1 MGTSRLRVMLRSPL
15 VIVVMVVLLWFIATF
30 LLFPNVNLLIGTFFP
45 DGQFSGRSIEK
56 LFSSERAMR
65 SLFHSF
71 LLAVTLAITVN
82 AVGIFIVLVTKYFVI
97 RGARLLFL
105 GYATTLIYGGIVLA
119 AGYNFIYGRYGF
131 ITAAVRNIWPEVDP
145 NWFSG
150 YFAVV
155 VVMTFAT
162 TTNHMLFLGSSI
174 AKIDYQTIEAARNM
188 GASTWTILWR
198 IVLPAL
204 RPMIFAVT
212 VLTFLTGLGAL
223 TAPIVLGGQ
232 DFQTVAPMIVTFSK
246 SSSSQDLAA
255 LLAIILGVATI
266 ALLAVMNRVEK
277 SGVYFSVAKVATPL
291 QKQRIRSRSANV
303 IVHAIAYV
311 LFVVYATPVLLILLF
326 SFVDSSAILSG
337 TITVDSF
344 TLSNYAT
351 VFGSA
356 EVLRPFIVSI
366 VYSALAAL
374 IVVGGLLF
382 VSRVFQKYRNPLTS
396 ILEYLLHIPWILPTI
411 LIALGLISTFDRANP
426 LIGGAVLTGTTV
438 LLLVA
443 YIIVKVPFTLRL
455 LKAAFASIPDSLE
468 DAARILGAKSLF
480 TFRKVLFPLVV
491 PTAAA
496 ITALNFNSLLDDYD
510 AAVFLYQP
518 LYEPLGIAI
527 KQSTEGENNLD
538 SMSITFVYTVLLMI
552 IMGLTMYLVYGRS
565 ASPRRRRRPGRRV
578 DASTPLVP
586 KNPTP
591 ATTGAASTGTVGD
604 RTSADAMSEAGVD
617 RSDDSSVRSKPAGR
631 PR

>member
-1 MGTSRLRVMLRSPL
+1 MRNSSLRTMFRSPL
-15 VIVVMVVLLWFIATF
+15 VLIVLVVLLWFIAAF
-30 LLFPNVNLLIGTFFP
+30 LLLPNINLLVSTFFP
-45 DGQFSGRSIEK
+45 GGEFSARAVEK
-56 LFSSERAMR
+56 LFSSERAMK
-65 SLFHSF
+65 SLFNSF
-71 LLAVTLAITVN
+71 LLAVSLSVTVN
-82 AVGIFIVLVTKYFVI
+82 VVGVFIVLVTKYFQI
-97 RGARLLFL
+97 RGARVLWL

-131 ITAAVRNIWPEVDP
+131 ITNAVRNVWPEVDP

-150 YFAVV
+150 FFAVL

-162 TTNHMLFLGSSI
+162 TTNHMLFLSSSL

-188 GASTWTILWR
+188 GASTWKILWK

-223 TAPIVLGGQ
+223 TAPLVLGGA

-246 SSSSQDLAA
+246 SASSRDLAA

-266 ALLAVMNRVEK
+266 ILLAIMNRVEK

-291 QKQRIRSRSANV
+291 QKQRIPNRAANV
-303 IVHAIAYV
+303 LVHVVAYL
-311 LFVVYATPVLLILLF
+311 LFVVYATPVVLIVLF
-326 SFVDSSAILSG
+326 SFVDSTAVLTGS
-337 TITVDSF
+337 ITLDSF
-344 TLSNYAT
+344 TLDNYAT
-351 VFGSA
+351 VFGTPS
-356 EVLRPFIVSI
+356 VMRPFVVSV
-366 VYSALAAL
+366 VYSTLAAL

-382 VSRVFQKYRNPLTS
+382 VARVIQKYRNPVTS
-396 ILEYLLHIPWILPTI
+396 VLEYLLHIPWILPTI
-411 LIALGLISTFDRANP
+411 LIALALVMTFDRPNP
-426 LIGGAVLTGTTV
+426 LIGGQVLTGTTV

-443 YIIVKVPFTLRL
+443 YIIVKIPFTLRL
-455 LKAAFASIPDSLE
+455 LKAAFGSIPDSLE

-480 TFRKVLFPLVV
+480 TFRKVLFPLVI

-510 AAVFLYQP
+510 AAVFLYHP

-527 KQSTEGENNLD
+527 KASTEGENNLD

-565 ASPRRRRRPGRRV
+565 SGPKKRRARFGGMTDTVAPVVKQGPG
-578 DASTPLVP
+578 P
-586 KNPTP
+586 NPTDSDSLVT
-591 ATTGAASTGTVGD
+591 AGANP
-604 RTSADAMSEAGVD
+604 RT
-617 RSDDSSVRSKPAGR
+617 
-631 PR
+631 